1 MADTNGVAGRPRI
14 RHNDYSPLTPPP
26 LGAWTPSLTVSVVVP
41 AHGHQDR
48 LDLTLASLAAQ
59 TYPAELMEVVVVDD
73 GSAPP
78 LRLPGIRPPGTRLV
92 AAPAGGWGASHA
104 LNTGVAAASGDVVQ
118 RLDGDMVIC
127 REHIEA
133 LMRWHHL
140 TDQVVTIGGK
150 VFAEEPPLTPGQVHA
165 AVAAGDLGSLFDMER
180 AVPSSTEATIRRLDG
195 LRASKNPYHVCTGP
209 TVSFRRALFHRVG
222 GFDPEVRRGQD
233 TEFAYRLAMSGA
245 VFVPDPEARAVH
257 LGLPAQRVDGD
268 TIVRVV
274 TPYLAHRVPLRR
286 DLRKEPGRRWLVPY
300 VEVVLDATH
309 ATEPQVRQAVTA
321 ALTGTLPDVRVTLV
335 APWPGDS
342 RHPVL
347 GDPSL
352 ELRLI
357 QEHFRHDPSV
367 HLTTAPTSDP
377 APVPYRYTGPVDIP
391 LARTTLQSMIKVVT
405 ETRAGLLTT
414 THPDGRTSRLERT
427 DAVNRARALTSGSLD
442 ETIEETHGTTHHAA
456 TTFWPPKKQPQPSTP
471 PQQHTPPPS
480 STPKPRRFRLPLRGR

>member
-1 MADTNGVAGRPRI
+1 MADTNATAPGDRPRI

-26 LGAWTPSLTVSVVVP
+26 LGAWTPSLTVSVVIP
-41 AHGHQDR
+41 AHGHQGR

-78 LRLPGIRPPGTRLV
+78 LRLPEIRPEGTRLTR
-92 AAPAGGWGASHA
+92 APDGGWGASHA
-104 LNTGVAAASGDVVQ
+104 LNAGASAASGDVVQ
-118 RLDGDMVIC
+118 RLDADMVIC

-150 VFAEEPPLTPGQVHA
+150 VFAEEPPLTPAQVRS
-165 AVAAGDLGSLFDMER
+165 AVAAGELDSLFDMEK

-195 LRASKNPYHVCTGP
+195 LRTSKNPYHVCTGP
-209 TVSFRRALFHRVG
+209 TVSFRRELFRRVG

-245 VFVPDPEARAVH
+245 VFIPDLSARAVH

-300 VEVVLDATH
+300 VEVVLDATA
-309 ATEPQVRQAVTA
+309 ATEPQAREAVAA
-321 ALTGTLPDVRVTLV
+321 ALTGTVPDVRVTLT
-335 APWPGDS
+335 APWPDAS

-347 GDPSL
+347 GDPAL
-352 ELRLI
+352 EHRLI

-367 HLTTAPTSDP
+367 HLTAHPALDP
-377 APVPYRYTGPVDIP
+377 APVPFRYVGPLDIP
-391 LARTTLQSMIKVVT
+391 LARGTLESMIKLVT
-405 ETRAGLLTT
+405 EHRAGLLVA

-427 DAVNRARALTSGSLD
+427 DALNRARDLTTPTEPLD
-442 ETIEETHGTTHHAA
+442 DVIAQTHGVLHHPA
-456 TTFWPPKKQPQPSTP
+456 TRFWPTPKQ
-471 PQQHTPPPS
+471 TPPPPQ
-480 STPKPRRFRLPLRGR
+480 PKPPTRRFRLPLRGR